1 MKFVK
6 RFGSIIMKNH
16 LRILLLPLLLML
28 WSGLSFAQATQLFDG
43 DFESGTFQGW
53 IPGGD
58 NGGFAL
64 VAAKGSCYSG
74 NDTTAIS
81 FNGNPTSNY
90 AALLRSNA
98 AGDVDSIARVRSQSF
113 VAGNGIIFSALS
125 ETLDP
130 DPGHN
135 PVSLAVNIINSSGSV
150 ISEQPYRTAIVQL
163 AQGSPS
169 IKRDGAFSTHFVD
182 THHLAGQEISIE
194 FTQHTNHNSRGYFS
208 LIDNVL
214 FLESGQFVLSTSQP
228 IAVAGTG
235 LTTSGTFFMDPRAS
249 IDPDDSPYDLNYSW
263 FINGEDSVRDID
275 LPCVNLN
282 EDFLLSAGNNTA
294 TLYAN
299 DGFHYA
305 ADTIRFVIPEST
317 EDSTGNDDDS
327 TSDSSSTTES
337 DTDSTTDDNS
347 GSSGD
352 VTLTDPADEC
362 DVDLE
367 EQVATPDPDDPDDP
381 DNPDNPDNS
390 PPVIDLNQPDGET
403 LVVDFVVGED
413 PVNVADNVTITDAD
427 DDDIVS
433 VTISIQNPSNGDSLS
448 APNFSG
454 LVAIGSGTTSITLA
468 LADRDSPVSNEDFE
482 TAIEAIEFEYIVPSG
497 GTVESGD
504 RTITYAANDG
514 IDTGDSIDSIVD
526 VAGSSS

>member
-1 MKFVK
+1 MKINFK
-6 RFGSIIMKNH
+6 IP
-16 LRILLLPLLLML
+16 ILAFSLML
-28 WSGLSFAQATQLFDG
+28 WTGAGFGQATQLFDG

-53 IPGGD
+53 IPGGE

-98 AGDVDSIARVRSQSF
+98 AGDVDSIARLRSQSF

-125 ETLDP
+125 ETLEP
-130 DPGHN
+130 DPGHR
-135 PVSLAVNIINSSGSV
+135 PVSLAVNIIDSSGNV
-150 ISEQPYRTAIVQL
+150 VSEQPYNTAIVQL
-163 AQGSPS
+163 ALGCPS
-169 IKRDGAFSTHFVD
+169 IKRDGAFSSHFID
-182 THHLAGQEISIE
+182 THHLAGQDISIE
-194 FTQHTNHNSRGYFS
+194 FTQHTNHNSRGYFT

-214 FLESGQFVLSTSQP
+214 FLDAGQFVLSTSQP

-249 IDPDDSPYDLNYSW
+249 IDPDDGPFALNYSW

-282 EDFLLSAGNNTA
+282 EDFQLSAGNNTA

-299 DGFHYA
+299 DGFNYA
-305 ADTIRFVIPEST
+305 ADTIRFVIPNSSDSST
-317 EDSTGNDDDS
+317 QDDNSS
-327 TSDSSSTTES
+327 TSDSGTTTDS
-337 DTDSTTDDNS
+337 DSDSTTDTDTDTDSN
-347 GSSGD
+347 SSGG

-367 EQVATPDPDDPDDP
+367 EVVAIPPDP

-390 PPVIDLNQPDGET
+390 PPVIDLNEPDGET
-403 LVVDFVVGED
+403 LVVDFIVGEP
-413 PVNVADNVTITDAD
+413 PVNIVDNVTITDPD

-433 VTISIQNPSNGDSLS
+433 VTVSIQNSTSGDRLTAS
-448 APNFSG
+448 NFSG
-454 LVAIGSGTTSITLA
+454 LVIIGSGTTSITVA
-468 LADRDSPVSNEDFE
+468 LADRNTPVSNSDFE
-482 TAIEAIEFEYIVPSG
+482 TAVEAIEFEYIVPNGASAE
-497 GTVESGD
+497 VGD

-514 IDTGDSIDSIVD
+514 MNTGDSVDSIVD
-526 VAGSSS
+526 VAGSAL